1 MSPCHFP
8 SRASRLGR
16 VKPLYGNKQL
26 LLEQR
31 VASIQVAPL
40 DGESAVSSITAVASQ
55 LAEIFLNDFAIMGRQ
70 TFADL
75 L

>member
-1 MSPCHFP
+1 M
-8 SRASRLGR
+8 
-16 VKPLYGNKQL
+16 KPLYGNKRL
-26 LLEQR
+26 RVEQR
-31 VASIQVAPL
+31 ITSIQVAPL

-55 LAEIFLNDFAIMGRQ
+55 LAEVFLDDFTIMGRQ

>member
-1 MSPCHFP
+1 MTPGP
-8 SRASRLGR
+8 DEA
-16 VKPLYGNKQL
+16 PYGNKRL
-26 LLEQR
+26 RVEQR
-31 VASIQVAPL
+31 ITSIQVAPL
-40 DGESAVSSITAVASQ
+40 DGESAVSSIAAITSQ